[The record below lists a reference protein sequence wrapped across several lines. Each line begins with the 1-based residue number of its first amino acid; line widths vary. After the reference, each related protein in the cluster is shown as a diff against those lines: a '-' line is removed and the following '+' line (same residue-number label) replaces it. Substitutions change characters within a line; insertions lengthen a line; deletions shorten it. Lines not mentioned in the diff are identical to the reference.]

1 MKSETIAAIAT
12 PLGEGGIGIIRI
24 SGDDSLEILNRIFRP
39 ASGKPV
45 KSRMMTYGHIIN
57 PEDSSITD
65 EVLAVY
71 MKGPKTYTAEDV
83 AEINCHGGLIPLKR
97 VLSLVLGA
105 GARLAEPGEFT
116 KRAFLNGRLDLS
128 QAEAVIDVISAKTD
142 RFFDAAIDQ
151 LEGSLSRK
159 TEAISAK
166 VMDILVEMAVNID
179 YPDEDIEELTYEKLT
194 TELKSVIGDIE
205 KLLAGAGNGK
215 LLREGIAI
223 GIVGMPNV
231 GKSSLLNCLLRE
243 SRAIVTEIPGTTRD
257 TIEEYMSI
265 RGIPVKLTDTA
276 GIRTTDD
283 KVEKIGIE
291 RSKKILGE
299 ADIVILV
306 ADASRALMDEDIE
319 IMKSL
324 VPGRSLILLNK
335 TDLEM
340 VTKPADIKAF
350 APEVKII
357 ETSLISGTGAEDLE
371 YAIYDMVSDKT
382 EQAGDGNLITNV
394 RHENALREALSS
406 AEDAL
411 KGAEERQPLELIE
424 IDVSGCRNALGE
436 VTGETASA
444 DVIDEVFSRFCLGK

>member
-24 SGDDSLEILNRIFRP
+24 SGDDSLEVLNRIFRP

-57 PEDSSITD
+57 PEDSSVTD

-194 TELKSVIGDIE
+194 AEFKSVISDIE

-299 ADIVILV
+299 ADIVIFV

-324 VPGRSLILLNK
+324 IPGRSLILLNK

-340 VTKPADIKAF
+340 VTKPADIEAF

-357 ETSLISGTGAEDLE
+357 ETSLISGTGAEELE
-371 YAIYDMVSDKT
+371 NAIYDMVSDKT
-382 EQAGDGNLITNV
+382 EQTGDGNLITNV

>member
-24 SGDDSLEILNRIFRP
+24 SGDDSLEVLNRIFRP

-371 YAIYDMVSDKT
+371 DAIYDMVSDKT

>member
-194 TELKSVIGDIE
+194 AELKSVIGDIE

-371 YAIYDMVSDKT
+371 DAIYDMVSDKT

>member
-299 ADIVILV
+299 ADIVIFV

-340 VTKPADIKAF
+340 VTEPADIKAF

-371 YAIYDMVSDKT
+371 DAIYDMVSDKT

-411 KGAEERQPLELIE
+411 KGSEERQPLELIE

>member
-299 ADIVILV
+299 ADIVIFV

-371 YAIYDMVSDKT
+371 DAIYDMVSDKT

-411 KGAEERQPLELIE
+411 KVSEERQPLELIE